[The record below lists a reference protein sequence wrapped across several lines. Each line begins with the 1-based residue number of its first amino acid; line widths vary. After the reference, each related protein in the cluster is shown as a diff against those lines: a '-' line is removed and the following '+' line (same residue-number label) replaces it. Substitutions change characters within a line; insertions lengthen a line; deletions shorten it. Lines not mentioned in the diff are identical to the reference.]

1 MAQALRKGGVVDFA
15 TDAQKQVVHAKDLC
29 KDYPGQG
36 GSVLRILDSV
46 SFDIHPGEFVILTG
60 QSGCGKT
67 TLLRILMGLMPSTSG
82 TLEMSGKAVRG
93 CDSKRAMVFQSSELL
108 PWRSALR
115 NVELGLETQGVPRA
129 KRQEIARRQLEL
141 VGLSQAENKRPD
153 ELSGGMRQR
162 VGLARA
168 LAVDPDVL
176 LMDEPFGA
184 LDAHTRESL
193 QNELL
198 RLQAEM
204 KKTVIFVTHDLDEAV
219 LLGDRVF
226 VLSPVGTLADIIDV
240 PLPRPRLEPELL
252 RTTKEF
258 ADTRYRIW
266 QSMKRFEGMKRGA
279 VQRQG
284 EPA

>member
-1 MAQALRKGGVVDFA
+1 MARPLEKAVVVDF
-15 TDAQKQVVHAKDLC
+15 TKTAQMPLIHAHSVC
-29 KDYPGQG
+29 KEFGKGD
-36 GSVLRILDSV
+36 SRLRILDEI
-46 SFDIHPGEFVILTG
+46 SFDVRPGEFIILTG

-67 TLLRILMGLMPSTSG
+67 TLLRILMGLMRQSSG
-82 TLEMSGKAVRG
+82 TIEVGGKAVRG
-93 CDSKRAMVFQSSELL
+93 CDSKRAMVFQNSELL

-129 KRQEIARRQLEL
+129 RRLEVAREKLAL
-141 VGLSQAENKRPD
+141 VGLEGAEHKRPD

-204 KKTVIFVTHDLDEAV
+204 QKTVIFVTHDLDEAV
-219 LLGDRVF
+219 LLGDRVI
-226 VLSPVGTLADIIDV
+226 VLSPIGTLAEIIDI

-258 ADTRYRIW
+258 ADTRYKIW
-266 QSMKRFEGMKRGA
+266 QSMKRLENLTRKPLA
-279 VQRQG
+279 
-284 EPA
+284 A

>member
-1 MAQALRKGGVVDFA
+1 VVQVQKKSVVVDFA
-15 TDAQKQVVHAKDLC
+15 TTGSRQLMQVRNLC
-29 KDYPGQG
+29 KDYPGKD
-36 GSVLRILDSV
+36 GSTRRILNDI
-46 SFDIHPGEFVILTG
+46 SFDVTAGEFIVLTG

-67 TLLRILMGLMPSTSG
+67 TLLRILMGLMGATSG
-82 TLEMSGKAVRG
+82 TLEASGKPIRG
-93 CDSKRAMVFQSSELL
+93 CDSKRAMVFQNAELL

-115 NVELGLETQGVPRA
+115 NVELGLETQGVPQAERE
-129 KRQEIARRQLEL
+129 RIARRQLEL
-141 VGLSQAENKRPD
+141 VGLTAAANKRPD

-168 LAVDPDVL
+168 LAVDPDIL

-184 LDAHTRESL
+184 LDAHTRETL

-204 KKTVIFVTHDLDEAV
+204 RKTVIFVTHDLDEAV

-226 VLSPVGTLADIIDV
+226 VLSPIGTLADIIDV

-258 ADTRYRIW
+258 AETRYRIW
-266 QSMKRFEGMKRGA
+266 QSMKRLEGMRRDGTSA
-279 VQRQG
+279 EEQH
-284 EPA
+284 

>member
-1 MAQALRKGGVVDFA
+1 MAKAQEKASVVDFA
-15 TDAQKQVVHAKDLC
+15 GAAAKPLIKARDIC
-29 KDYPGQG
+29 KDYPGKG
-36 GSVLRILDSV
+36 GSVLRILKDI
-46 SFDIHPGEFVILTG
+46 SFEVKPGEFVILTG

-67 TLLRILMGLMPSTSG
+67 TLLRILMGLMQATSG
-82 TLEMSGKAVRG
+82 TLEMSGKVVRG
-93 CDSKRAMVFQSSELL
+93 CDTKRAMVFQNSELL
-108 PWRSALR
+108 PWRSALS
-115 NVELGLETQGVPRA
+115 NVELGLETQGMPKAERL
-129 KRQEIARRQLEL
+129 KIAQRQLSL
-141 VGLSQAENKRPD
+141 VGLSGAENKRPD

-168 LAVDPDVL
+168 LAVDPDVI

-226 VLSPVGTLADIIDV
+226 VLSPIGTLAEIIDV

-258 ADTRYRIW
+258 AETRYKIW
-266 QSMKRFEGMKRGA
+266 QSMKSLEGMSRTS
-279 VQRQG
+279 
-284 EPA
+284 